1 MNIYWLSL
9 MQQFALAPHFTPSFL
24 KGLYYLC
31 VIFSRNI
38 FYYALLKVLFLM
50 YLAHRTVGYYHTIFL
65 IFCHFRFTYPVYFSI
80 CHFKKVSILLH
91 FQRLFSHGYFV
102 KVTPKKGKNS
112 STTHIGL
119 LRTGI
124 SIKYPEVQFW
134 FDSVRQ
140 KKMIVWMK

>member
-1 MNIYWLSL
+1 

-80 CHFKKVSILLH
+80 CHFKKSPFYCISNGY
-91 FQRLFSHGYFV
+91 SHTDIFV